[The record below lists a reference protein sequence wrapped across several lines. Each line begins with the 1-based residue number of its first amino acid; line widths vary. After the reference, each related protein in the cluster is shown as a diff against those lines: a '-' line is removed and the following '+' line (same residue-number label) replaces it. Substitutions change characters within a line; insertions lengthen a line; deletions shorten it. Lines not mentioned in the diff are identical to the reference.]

1 MPTEEK
7 PLDAQEETSEVSHD
21 AGALKVLGWLSVGVA
36 VAALGVFV
44 GRKVCSR
51 YKFNHRTP
59 YDFYAHADEDPCEFG
74 VGI

>member
-1 MPTEEK
+1 MSTETK
-7 PLDAQEETSEVSHD
+7 PLDAQEETGEESRETS
-21 AGALKVLGWLSVGVA
+21 ALKVIGWLSVGVVLA
-36 VAALGVFV
+36 TLGVFV